1 MIIYMNFVIKVIII
15 IFLFNNNTNSFAIES
30 VDKIK
35 KKSKN
40 IFKTLTRKSLDKS
53 EILEFLSVYVIAID
67 DNRGDGVVTYYFYR
81 NTYKRYKGLDLISED
96 KWDISKSGHLK
107 IFYKKEKNIWKI
119 QPAKINTINIKK
131 KFVNLGK
138 LHEFSYENK
147 TEFYLLLEEKKI
159 KDN

>member
-1 MIIYMNFVIKVIII
+1 MNFVIKVILII
-15 IFLFNNNTNSFAIES
+15 ILFNYNTNSFAIES

-40 IFKTLTRKSLDKS
+40 IFKTLTRKSLDKFQ
-53 EILEFLSVYVIAID
+53 ILEFLSVYVIIMD
-67 DNRGDGVVTYYFYR
+67 DNRGDGVVTYYFDN
-81 NTYKRYKGLDLISED
+81 NTYKRYKDLDLISED
-96 KWDISKSGHLK
+96 KWNISKFGHLK

-119 QPAKINTINIKK
+119 QPAKNNTINIKK
-131 KFVNLGK
+131 KFGDLGK
-138 LHEFSYENK
+138 LYGFLYKDK

>member
-67 DNRGDGVVTYYFYR
+67 DNRGDGVVTYYFDR

-96 KWDISKSGHLK
+96 KWESVKS
-107 IFYKKEKNIWKI
+107 
-119 QPAKINTINIKK
+119 T
-131 KFVNLGK
+131 
-138 LHEFSYENK
+138 
-147 TEFYLLLEEKKI
+147 
-159 KDN
+159 